1 MSSTWARSAANVRG
15 MAPLTDD
22 VARLLDERS
31 GRVVVGLTGPPGVG
45 KSTVAARVVD
55 EFNSIQRDFAALLPM
70 DGFHLSNAQLAR
82 LGRKGRKG
90 APDTFDAAG
99 FLVSLARVRDAYQSA
114 DVYVPQFDRALE
126 ESVAAGLVVP
136 AAARLVVTEG
146 NYLALSSHNF
156 SGARQL
162 IDRLYYL
169 KGVDEVRRKRLLAR
183 HIAGGRSLIA
193 AEHWVRA
200 VDEPNAELIAETEGL
215 CDRTWDMDDG
225 DRS

>member
-1 MSSTWARSAANVRG
+1 
-15 MAPLTDD
+15 MATLTDD
-22 VARLLDERS
+22 VAGLLEERS

-45 KSTVAARVVD
+45 KSTAAERLVG
-55 EFNSIQRDFAALLPM
+55 EFNAVERDFAALLPM
-70 DGFHLSNAQLAR
+70 DGFHLANAQLTR

-99 FLVSLARVRDAYQSA
+99 FLVSLARVRDAYRAA
-114 DVYVPQFDRALE
+114 DVYVPQFDRRLE

-136 AAARLVVTEG
+136 AAARVVVTEG
-146 NYLALSSHNF
+146 NYLALPSAGF
-156 SGARQL
+156 AGAREL

-169 KGVDEVRRKRLLAR
+169 RGADDARRKRLLAR

-200 VDEPNAELIAETEGL
+200 VDEPNARLIAETEGR
-215 CDRTWDMDDG
+215 CDRTWDMDAG
-225 DRS
+225 VRR